1 MDFIKPKA
9 QNELKSILS
18 DTVSGSAQ
26 LLENINAYI
35 IEHVTNKVELKIVID
50 LFDQQFQ
57 LFTTIQKHLS
67 NLRSMIQTSSI
78 EEIMQFSKTFKI
90 ENEKKYINIYLN
102 AKPILSE
109 LEKIICISNSRT
121 LQELFMMLH
130 KDVPGLKIVVLESH
144 PGGEGKLFAA
154 NLKESDLAVE
164 LIEDSKMKEYVQII
178 DSAIIGCDAISEEGD
193 AINKIGSKQL
203 ALECKLADKPVY
215 VLGDK
220 SKIISQ
226 NQFNNFFKVD
236 SRISNRNL
244 FEVIE
249 KDLITKIITD

>member
-1 MDFIKPKA
+1 MDFIEPKA

-35 IEHVTNKVELKIVID
+35 IEHVTDKVELKIIID
-50 LFDQQFQ
+50 LFKKQF
-57 LFTTIQKHLS
+57 LLLTTIQKHLS
-67 NLRSMIQTSSI
+67 NLRAMIQTSSI
-78 EEIMQFSKTFKI
+78 EEIIQFSKNFKD
-90 ENEKKYINIYLN
+90 ENERKFINIYLN
-102 AKPILSE
+102 AKPTLSK

-121 LQELFMMLH
+121 LQKLFKMLRE
-130 KDVPGLKIVVLESH
+130 DIPGLKIVVLESH
-144 PGGEGKLFAA
+144 PGGEGKLFATS
-154 NLKESDLAVE
+154 LKESDLAVE

-178 DSAIIGCDAISEEGD
+178 DAAIIGCDAISEEGD
-193 AINKIGSKQL
+193 AVNKIGSKQL

-215 VLGDK
+215 VVGDK

-226 NQFNNFFKVD
+226 NQFNNFLKVD
-236 SRISNRNL
+236 LRISNRNL

>member
-1 MDFIKPKA
+1 MDFIEPKA

-18 DTVSGSAQ
+18 DSVSGSAQ

-35 IEHVTNKVELKIVID
+35 IEHVTDKVELKIVID
-50 LFDQQFQ
+50 LLEKQFP

-67 NLRSMIQTSSI
+67 TLRAMVQTSSI
-78 EEIMQFSKTFKI
+78 EEIIQFLKTFKI
-90 ENEKKYINIYLN
+90 ENEKKFISIYLN
-102 AKPILSE
+102 AKPILSK

-121 LQELFMMLH
+121 LQKLFKMLRED
-130 KDVPGLKIVVLESH
+130 KPGLKIVVLESQ
-144 PGGEGKLFAA
+144 PGGEGKILAKS
-154 NLKESDLAVE
+154 LKETGIPVKF
-164 LIEDSKMKEYVQII
+164 IKDSKMKEYVQII
-178 DSAIIGCDAISEEGD
+178 DAAIIGCDAISEGGD

-215 VLGDK
+215 VVGDK
-220 SKIISQ
+220 SKIVSQ
-226 NQFNNFFKVD
+226 ERFNNFLKFD
-236 SRISNRNL
+236 LQIPNRNL